1 MTNYDFVKFAQ
12 NPPRIFSY
20 FAILYF
26 TPQCGIIILVRKR
39 KTKVSN
45 LKKIK
50 KVLDILLPKV
60 YNKEKEKE
68 R

>member
-1 MTNYDFVKFAQ
+1 MTNFNFVKSAQ

-26 TPQCGIIILVRKR
+26 TPQCDIIILVRKR
-39 KTKVSN
+39 KAKISK
-45 LKKIK
+45 LKENK
-50 KVLDILLPKV
+50 KVLDILLPRV
-60 YNKEKEKE
+60 YNKEKVKE